1 MKTIT
6 NLQDIKSIEVIFAST
21 TNPQFKYIAGKQ
33 GTITF
38 TNNVIVFVG
47 MMYNMHTSYIK
58 KLEIKNNLF
67 TFTTRNST
75 YKFKS
80 VLDYADTVIEID
92 QSKLEQQLKQAGY

>member
-6 NLQDIKSIEVIFAST
+6 NLSDIKDIEVQFDST
-21 TNPQFKYIAGKQ
+21 TNPLFKYLSGKH
-33 GTITF
+33 G
-38 TNNVIVFVG
+38 VISYDMHVIIFVG
-47 MMYNMHTSYIK
+47 VMHQMHTSYIK

-80 VLDYADTVIEID
+80 VFDYADTVIEID